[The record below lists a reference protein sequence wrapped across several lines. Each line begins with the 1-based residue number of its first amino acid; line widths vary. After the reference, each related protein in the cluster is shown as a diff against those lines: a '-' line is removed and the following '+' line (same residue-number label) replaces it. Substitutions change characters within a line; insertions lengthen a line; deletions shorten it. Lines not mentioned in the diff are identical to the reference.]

1 MKYQPDTLDISCA
14 SRMLQTEEMIDFI
27 KTDFEKK
34 LAKQLNIVKVSSP
47 VVVLE
52 GTGINDDLNGIEEPV
67 SFSVK
72 GLDNQRVS
80 IIQSLAKWKRL
91 RLRYYQI
98 EPGKG
103 ILTDMRALRPCEVLT
118 PIHSIYVDQ
127 WDWEKHILPE
137 QRSVK
142 FLRSTIE
149 SIYNAIKEIE
159 GELYEKYPWL
169 IPQLPSRVTFLHAEE
184 LLKRYPDLTPKQREN
199 EIARTYGAVFIIG
212 IGNKLSNGE
221 PHDGRAPDY
230 DDWSSLNEEG
240 YHGLNG
246 DIIFWNPAI
255 NSSIEISSMGI
266 RVDRDSMEKQLEISN
281 CKERKNLLFHKLLI
295 DGQLPLSI
303 GGGIGQ
309 SRLCMFLLK
318 KTHLGEVQS
327 SIWPSDVMK
336 QFEEKGTK
344 LL

>member
-1 MKYQPDTLDISCA
+1 MKYQSDTLDISCA

-27 KTDFEKK
+27 KSDFEKK

-72 GLDNQRVS
+72 GLDNQKVS

-149 SIYNAIKEIE
+149 SIYNAIREIE
-159 GELYEKYPWL
+159 KELHEKYPWL
-169 IPQLPSRVTFLHAEE
+169 IPQLPSRITFLHAEE
-184 LLKRYPDLTPKQREN
+184 LLKKYPDLTPKQREN

-266 RVDRDSMEKQLEISN
+266 RVDSESMEKQLEISN
-281 CKERKNLLFHKLLI
+281 CKERKNLLFHKLLLN
-295 DGQLPLSI
+295 GQLPLSI

-336 QFEEKGTK
+336 QCEEKGTK

>member
-1 MKYQPDTLDISCA
+1 MKYQTDTLEISRA

-27 KTDFEKK
+27 KSDFEKI

-47 VVVLE
+47 VVVLD

-67 SFSVK
+67 SFKVK
-72 GLDNQRVS
+72 SLDNQKVT

-103 ILTDMRALRPCEVLT
+103 ILTDMRALRPSEILT
-118 PIHSIYVDQ
+118 PIHSLYVDQ

-137 QRSVK
+137 QRSLMYLK
-142 FLRSTIE
+142 STTE
-149 SIYNAIKEIE
+149 SIYSAIRKIE
-159 GELYEKYPWL
+159 EDLYKKYPQL
-169 IPQLPSRVTFLHAEE
+169 IPQLPDRITFVHAEE
-184 LLKRYPDLTPKQREN
+184 LLKKFPGLTPKQREN
-199 EIARTYGAVFIIG
+199 EIARIHGAVFIIG
-212 IGNKLSNGE
+212 IGNRLSNGE

-230 DDWSSLNEEG
+230 DDWSSLNEDG

-246 DIIFWNPAI
+246 DIILWNPALD
-255 NSSIEISSMGI
+255 SALEISSMGI
-266 RVDRDSMEKQLEISN
+266 RVNKESMEKQLAICN
-281 CKERKNLLFHKLLI
+281 CQDRRDLLFHRLLL
-295 DGQLPLSI
+295 DDQLPLSL

-309 SRLCMFLLK
+309 SRLCMFLLRK
-318 KTHLGEVQS
+318 KHLGEVQS

-336 QFEEKGTK
+336 QMEEQGTK

>member
-1 MKYQPDTLDISCA
+1 MTYQTGTLEISCA

-27 KTDFEKK
+27 KTDFEKI
-34 LAKQLNIVKVSSP
+34 LAKQLNIVKVSAP
-47 VVVLE
+47 VVVLD

-67 SFSVK
+67 SFPVQA
-72 GLDNQRVS
+72 LNNQRVT

-103 ILTDMRALRPCEVLT
+103 ILTDMRALRPCEILT

-142 FLRSTIE
+142 YLKSTTI
-149 SIYNAIKEIE
+149 SIYTAIRYMEE
-159 GELYEKYPWL
+159 ELYKKYPWL
-169 IPQLPSRVTFLHAEE
+169 IPQLPPRITFIHAEE
-184 LLKRYPDLTPKQREN
+184 LLKKYPDLTPKEREN
-199 EIARTYGAVFIIG
+199 EIARIHGAVFIIG

-230 DDWSSLNEEG
+230 DDWSSLNEDG
-240 YHGLNG
+240 YYGLNG
-246 DIIFWNPAI
+246 DIIFWNPVL
-255 NSSIEISSMGI
+255 NSALEISSMGI
-266 RVDRDSMEKQLEISN
+266 RVNKESMEKQLAVSN
-281 CKERKNLLFHKLLI
+281 CLDRKKLLFHRLLLE
-295 DGQLPLSI
+295 GQLPLSL

-327 SIWPSDVMK
+327 SIWPSEVIK
-336 QFEEKGTK
+336 QYEEKGTK

>member
-1 MKYQPDTLDISCA
+1 MTYQTDTLEISSA

-27 KTDFEKK
+27 KSDFEKI

-47 VVVLE
+47 VVVLD

-67 SFSVK
+67 SFTVK
-72 GLDNQRVS
+72 SLDSQRVT

-103 ILTDMRALRPCEVLT
+103 ILTDMRALRPSEILT

-127 WDWEKHILPE
+127 WDWEKRILPE
-137 QRSVK
+137 QRTITYLK
-142 FLRSTIE
+142 STVE
-149 SIYNAIKEIE
+149 SIYDAVRKME
-159 GELYEKYPWL
+159 GDLYKKYPWL
-169 IPQLPSRVTFLHAEE
+169 KPQLPSGITFVHAEE

-199 EIARTYGAVFIIG
+199 EIARIHGAVFIMG

-230 DDWSSLNEEG
+230 DDWSSLNEDG
-240 YHGLNG
+240 FHGLNG
-246 DIIFWNPAI
+246 DIVFWNPAL
-255 NSSIEISSMGI
+255 NSSLEISSMGI
-266 RVDRDSMEKQLEISN
+266 RVDKESMERQLEISN
-281 CKERKNLLFHKLLI
+281 CQERKKLLFHRLLLE
-295 DGQLPLSI
+295 GQLPLSL

-318 KTHLGEVQS
+318 KLHLGEVQS
-327 SIWPSDVMK
+327 SIWPFEIIK
-336 QFEEKGTK
+336 QLEAKGTK